1 MAGALSFNNVG
12 MTFPDGTR
20 ALGGATFDVNP
31 GEFVTVVGPSGCGKS
46 TLLRIASN
54 LETATEGACNVDRDS
69 IGYVFQDAT
78 LLPWRTVAK
87 NIELLAE
94 LHGVDKAEREERV
107 RSVIDLVGLA
117 GFEDKYPKQLSGG
130 MKMRASL
137 ARSLVMKPR
146 VFLFDEPFGALDE
159 ITRERLNDE
168 LLRLFQLEGF
178 AGLFITHSIS
188 EAVYMSTKVLVMSSR
203 PGRIVAS
210 FDVPF
215 EYPRAHSLR
224 YEPKFAEL
232 CGEVLHCP
240 AGSTRMT
247 DLKAQVA
254 VTPPST
260 RRPDDAPVESVSRV
274 RVSDIV
280 GPAVVFVLF
289 IAFWYA
295 LSTKLLPEQKR
306 FLLPTP
312 HKVLKEGFFTWEA
325 GEQRGLFPI
334 LRSMWSSIQV
344 AIVGLIITI
353 IIGTVLAT
361 AMATRRWVERATW
374 PYLVALQSAPILAM
388 TPLIRALIDGVQ
400 TQRILVVVL
409 IAFFPIV
416 NNTLFGLL
424 SVEKSQHEL
433 FTLHGA
439 SKWTRLT
446 KLQFPA
452 AMPNIFVGLRISAG
466 LSVIGAVVGDFYF
479 RQGGVVGIG
488 AQIDIYRG
496 RLWGSELIAAI
507 LLASAFGLVV
517 FIVFGFLSKLAIGKW
532 HTTTRGQ

>member
-1 MAGALSFNNVG
+1 
-12 MTFPDGTR
+12 
-20 ALGGATFDVNP
+20 
-31 GEFVTVVGPSGCGKS
+31 
-46 TLLRIASN
+46 
-54 LETATEGACNVDRDS
+54 
-69 IGYVFQDAT
+69 
-78 LLPWRTVAK
+78 
-87 NIELLAE
+87 
-94 LHGVDKAEREERV
+94 
-107 RSVIDLVGLA
+107 
-117 GFEDKYPKQLSGG
+117 
-130 MKMRASL
+130 
-137 ARSLVMKPR
+137 
-146 VFLFDEPFGALDE
+146 
-159 ITRERLNDE
+159 
-168 LLRLFQLEGF
+168 
-178 AGLFITHSIS
+178 
-188 EAVYMSTKVLVMSSR
+188 
-203 PGRIVAS
+203 
-210 FDVPF
+210 
-215 EYPRAHSLR
+215 
-224 YEPKFAEL
+224 
-232 CGEVLHCP
+232 
-240 AGSTRMT
+240 MT
-247 DLKAQVA
+247 DIKSQVA

-260 RRPDDAPVESVSRV
+260 RRPDDAPVETTNRV
-274 RVSDIV
+274 RASDII

-289 IAFWYA
+289 IGLWYA
-295 LSTKLLPEQKR
+295 LSTTILPEQKR

-312 HKVLKEGFFTWEA
+312 HKVLKEGFFTWQV

-334 LRSMWSSIQV
+334 LKSMWSSIQV
-344 AIVGLIITI
+344 ALIGLVITI
-353 IIGTVLAT
+353 VIGTALAT

-400 TQRILVVVL
+400 TQRVLVVVL

-424 SVEKSQHEL
+424 SVDKSQHEL

-496 RLWGSELIAAI
+496 RLWGSELVAAI
-507 LLASAFGLVV
+507 ILASVFGLVV
-517 FIVFGFLSKLAIGKW
+517 FIVFGFLSKKAIGKW